1 MTKSAQA
8 AAKRRG
14 RPPTGRDPT
23 VTARVAQET
32 IEAVEAWADENG
44 ITRSTAIG
52 LLLEAGLKRP
62 PKVKA
67 KRELSDA

>member
-1 MTKSAQA
+1 
-8 AAKRRG
+8 
-14 RPPTGRDPT
+14 
-23 VTARVAQET
+23 VAQET